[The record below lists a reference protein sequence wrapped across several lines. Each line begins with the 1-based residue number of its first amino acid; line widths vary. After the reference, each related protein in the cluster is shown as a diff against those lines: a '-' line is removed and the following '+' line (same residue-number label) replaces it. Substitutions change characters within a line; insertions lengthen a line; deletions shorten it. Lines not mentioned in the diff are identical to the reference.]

1 MLYSVLGSM
10 WRCRNEG
17 LGEVSNL
24 IPEVMNSGIRMVP
37 KLIQNFC
44 EL

>member
-17 LGEVSNL
+17 LGEASNRIL
-24 IPEVMNSGIRMVP
+24 RHSHGIQTDSEF
-37 KLIQNFC
+37 L
-44 EL
+44 